1 MNENMTIAAISTA
14 MAPGGIG
21 MIRISGEAAMEVADR
36 VFRSISGRKLVDFK
50 GYTGAYGKVL
60 DQDGEIDE
68 AVAFV
73 YRGPHSYTGE
83 NVVELCCH
91 GGVYL
96 VKRALRACIDA
107 GARPAEP
114 GEFTKRAFLNGKMG
128 LTQAEAVMDLISA
141 QGSHGAKAAL
151 SAREGAIYRK
161 IHGVADQL
169 LAISAG
175 LAAWTDYPDED
186 IEEVSDEN
194 LTRSL
199 ADVKNN
205 LEQILK
211 DYDTGKLL
219 REGVET
225 AIIGRPNVG
234 KSTLMNLLS
243 GTQKSIVTQVPGTT
257 RDVVEET
264 IQLGEV
270 ILNLADTAGIH
281 ETDDIVEQVG
291 VELAKQRLDRS
302 YLILA
307 VFDSSDVLT
316 DEDKELIEKVKGR
329 PVVAIINKTDLE
341 RKIELDYIR
350 EHIPHIVEISA
361 AAGDGVDRLSNEIF
375 DLLSLSKANQD
386 EGIIANER
394 QRLCVMNC
402 LNSVSEAVN
411 AQAFGE
417 TLDAVGVCIDEAI
430 DHLLVLTGEK
440 ATQAVVDEVFSRFC
454 VGK

>member
-1 MNENMTIAAISTA
+1 MKNSLEKI
-14 MAPGGIG
+14 
-21 MIRISGEAAMEVADR
+21 
-36 VFRSISGRKLVDFK
+36 
-50 GYTGAYGKVL
+50 
-60 DQDGEIDE
+60 
-68 AVAFV
+68 
-73 YRGPHSYTGE
+73 
-83 NVVELCCH
+83 
-91 GGVYL
+91 
-96 VKRALRACIDA
+96 LR
-107 GARPAEP
+107 
-114 GEFTKRAFLNGKMG
+114 
-128 LTQAEAVMDLISA
+128 
-141 QGSHGAKAAL
+141 
-151 SAREGAIYRK
+151 
-161 IHGVADQL
+161 
-169 LAISAG
+169 
-175 LAAWTDYPDED
+175 
-186 IEEVSDEN
+186 
-194 LTRSL
+194 
-199 ADVKNN
+199 
-205 LEQILK
+205 
-211 DYDTGKLL
+211 DYDTGKIL

-225 AIIGRPNVG
+225 VIIGRPNVG

-243 GTQKSIVTQVPGTT
+243 GTQKSIVTQIPGTT

-270 ILNLADTAGIH
+270 ILNLADTAGIRD
-281 ETDDIVEQVG
+281 TDDIVEAAG

-307 VFDSSDVLT
+307 VFDSSDHLT
-316 DEDKELIEKVKGR
+316 DEDKELIERVKDR

-350 EHIPHIVEISA
+350 ENIPHIVEISA
-361 AAGDGVDRLSNEIF
+361 AAGDGVDRLSSAIF

-402 LNSVSEAVN
+402 LNSVNEAVN